1 MTTKIT
7 ARELLTYLYAECI
20 EWKEDVDGEIL
31 DNGHTVDHTNHDV
44 RISNAL
50 LEELI
55 VMAGMPL
62 RDDET
67 FLQALRRASKE
78 DMAAMD
84 EGMSDPERAEK
95 EGVGRNEIVAA
106 FVADEKAT
114 HLSFVDKP
122 QEEPTMSDHERAY
135 VMDANHNPSKD
146 GPAF

>member
-1 MTTKIT
+1 MTRTICT
-7 ARELLTYLYAECI
+7 AREVLTYLYAECI

-55 VMAGMPL
+55 AMAGLPL

-84 EGMSDPERAEK
+84 EGMSDRE
-95 EGVGRNEIVAA
+95 AA
-106 FVADEKAT
+106 Y
-114 HLSFVDKP
+114 L
-122 QEEPTMSDHERAY
+122 
-135 VMDANHNPSKD
+135 MDANHGPRED